1 MLQNFTLCDRL
12 SLQEVRTV
20 FVLETMLTLYFLAA
34 QTEFFLN
41 IHLSKNKLGFN
52 LGGN

>member
-1 MLQNFTLCDRL
+1 MLQNFTLRDRL

-20 FVLETMLTLYFLAA
+20 FVLETRLK
-34 QTEFFLN
+34 